1 MRHMQQA
8 TNNTTPGCD
17 KAPADKPKHN
27 KAMTTT
33 THTHQDQRAL
43 TVYKA
48 SAGSGK
54 TFTLSVEYIKML
66 IANPLCYRNIL
77 AVTFTNKA
85 TEEMKSRILGQL
97 YGIWKLL
104 PDSESYIQKLTA
116 DTGMSRQTLAARA
129 GLALKSIVHNYSY
142 FRIETIDSFFQSILR
157 NLARELDLTANLRI
171 ELNDTQIEQL
181 AVDEMLEALG
191 ENDELLRW
199 VMDYIMENIDDE
211 KNWNVIGQIKK
222 FGENIFKE
230 FYKTHSQ
237 QLNSILLQPGFFKQ
251 FTSKLYQIK
260 NHAKDQLEGAANAFF
275 DCLESNGLSLTDLKN
290 KNTGPGAYFIKLRNG
305 TYDDSIVTK
314 RAQNVVDNGGYA
326 EWATDKSP
334 QHIRTLAEEELTP
347 MLCRAEELRKACWRQ
362 YTSVDLTLRHMNQ
375 LRLLNSIEHKVREM
389 NTEANRF
396 LLSDTHTLLHSLIS
410 GSDTPFIFEKIG
422 TQLDSIMI
430 DEFQDTSTVQWENFK
445 VLIEECLSRGD
456 GKTLVVGDVKQSIYR
471 WRSGDWRILNNIE
484 DEFKTKV
491 FPLDIKTLST
501 NYRSE
506 RRVIEFNDL
515 FFEMAAKSEATQLGD
530 EPAADRQMKKAYA
543 DVRQAVPDGKPNRG
557 FVSISLLPS
566 EGHGTQQEILR
577 ETAEAI
583 KALTDKGIGQSDI
596 AILVRSNST
605 IRMLAN
611 WFAQEMPSVKLV
623 SDEAFRL
630 DNALTTNIIVNALHL
645 LTHPDDNV
653 AKAFLAK
660 AYNSRVLGNADTV
673 NDIICNAEGMDS
685 ALPREYTENRQEL
698 ASTPLFDLAERIYRI
713 FHLENIKNEE
723 AYLNSF
729 YDCLEDF
736 MSGATAD
743 IDSFVK
749 DWEEN
754 ISKKTI
760 QVNSVDGIR
769 LISIH
774 KSKGLE
780 FDHVIIPF
788 CDWRMEMPGTVW
800 CSPTEEPFSELPL
813 VPVDY
818 SAKKMK
824 GSIYEADYA
833 FEHLQNCVD
842 NLNLLYVAF
851 TRASKS
857 LVVIAQRGKQSTRS
871 NIIEQVITDMRLEGA
886 TLEGDPADKKACLRF
901 VYGEIDEPKAATKR
915 TSDNIFT
922 PEKKNLQVPYAT
934 YGNKAE
940 FKQSN
945 QSRTFVATDGEEES
959 KRMAYI
965 NNGRVLHYI
974 FSTIRTAD
982 NIDQSLKDIEMS
994 GIMTIADNDMES
1006 IRRMLHKRIETPQ
1019 VADWFSGKWRL
1030 FNECTILT
1038 EDKLTGEVK
1047 NFRPDRVMT
1056 DGKRYIVVDFKF
1068 GNEHAEHHDQ
1078 VMGYMN
1084 LLRNMGHQQ
1093 VEGYLWYVYP
1103 NKIVSIEG
1111 GE

>member
-1 MRHMQQA
+1 
-8 TNNTTPGCD
+8 
-17 KAPADKPKHN
+17 
-27 KAMTTT
+27 MTTT
-33 THTHQDQRAL
+33 THHTHNQRAL

-104 PDSESYIQKLTA
+104 PDSESYIQKVSA
-116 DTGMSRQTLAARA
+116 DTGMARQTLAARA

-181 AVDEMLEALG
+181 AVDEMLEGLG

-199 VMDYIMENIDDE
+199 VMDYIMENIDEE

-222 FGENIFKE
+222 FGENIFRE
-230 FYKTHSQ
+230 YYKTHSR
-237 QLNSILLQPGFFKQ
+237 QLNGVLLQPGFFKQ
-251 FTSKLYQIK
+251 FTSKLYQTK
-260 NHAKDQLEGAANAFF
+260 AYAEGQLKDAANAFF
-275 DCLESNGLSLTDLKN
+275 DCLERNGVQMADLKN
-290 KNTGPGAYFIKLRNG
+290 KDKGPGGYFVKLRNG
-305 TYDDSIVTK
+305 TFDNSIITK
-314 RAQNVVDNGGYA
+314 RVQSVIDNGGYA
-326 EWATDKSP
+326 DWAKDDAP
-334 QHIRTLAEEELTP
+334 AHIKTLAGEELSP
-347 MLCRAEELRKACWRQ
+347 MLCRTEELRKVCWRQ
-362 YTSVDLTLRHMNQ
+362 YSSVDLTLRHMNQ

-456 GKTLVVGDVKQSIYR
+456 GNTLVVGDVKQSIYR

-484 DEFKTKV
+484 GEFNTKV
-491 FPLDIKTLST
+491 FPLDIKTLNT

-515 FFEMAAKSEATQLGD
+515 FFEMAAEIEGAQLAG
-530 EPAADRQMKKAYA
+530 EPTADRQMKKAYA
-543 DVRQAVPDGKPNRG
+543 DVRQAVPESKPERG
-557 FVSISLLPS
+557 FVSVSLLPS
-566 EGHGTQQEILR
+566 GGSNTQQDTLR
-577 ETAEAI
+577 ATAEAVT
-583 KALTDKGIGQSDI
+583 ALTDKGISQSDI

-630 DNALTTNIIVNALHL
+630 DNALTTNVIVNALHL

-660 AYNSRVLGNADTV
+660 AYHSRVLGNADGV
-673 NDIICNAEGMDS
+673 NDIICNADGMDN

-800 CSPTEEPFSELPL
+800 CSPTEEPFSALPL

-857 LVVIAQRGKQSTRS
+857 LAVIAQRGKQGTRS
-871 NIIEQVITDMRLEGA
+871 GIIEQVITDMRLEGA
-886 TLEGDPADKKACLRF
+886 ALEGDPADKKAALRF
-901 VYGEIDEPKAATKR
+901 VYGEIDGPKVATKHV
-915 TSDNIFT
+915 SDNIFS
-922 PEKKNLQVPYAT
+922 PEKKNIQVEYAT

-945 QSRTFVATDGEEES
+945 QSRTFVAADGEEES

-982 NIDQSLKDIEMS
+982 DIDQSLKSIEMS
-994 GIMTIADNDMES
+994 GIMTVADNDMED
-1006 IRRMLHKRIETPQ
+1006 IRLMLHKRLETPQ
-1019 VADWFSGKWRL
+1019 VAEWFSGKWRL

-1038 EDKLTGEVK
+1038 EDKFTGEVK

-1056 DGKRYIVVDFKF
+1056 DGTRYVVVDFKF
-1068 GNEHAEHHDQ
+1068 GNEHDEHHDQ
-1078 VMGYMN
+1078 VLGYMN
-1084 LLRNMGHQQ
+1084 LLRDMGHQL

-1103 NKIVSIEG
+1103 NKIVSVK
-1111 GE
+1111 

>member
-1 MRHMQQA
+1 
-8 TNNTTPGCD
+8 
-17 KAPADKPKHN
+17 
-27 KAMTTT
+27 MTTT
-33 THTHQDQRAL
+33 THTHNDQRAL

-97 YGIWKLL
+97 YGIWKQL
-104 PDSESYIQKLTA
+104 PDSESYMQKLSA
-116 DTGMSRQTLAARA
+116 DTGMDRQTLAARA

-171 ELNDTQIEQL
+171 ELNDKQIEQL
-181 AVDEMLEALG
+181 AVDEMLESLG

-211 KNWNVIGQIKK
+211 KNWNVIGQIKG
-222 FGENIFKE
+222 FGENIFRE
-230 FYKTHSQ
+230 YYKTHSS
-237 QLNSILLQPGFFKQ
+237 QLNATLLQPGFFKQ

-260 NHAKDQLEGAANAFF
+260 AQAKSQLEGAANAFF
-275 DCLESNGLSLTDLKN
+275 DCLERNGISTDDLKY
-290 KNTGPGAYFIKLRNG
+290 KDKGISGYFAKLRNE
-305 TYDDSIVTK
+305 TFDNSIVTK
-314 RAQNVVDNGGYA
+314 RVQNAIDNGGYT
-326 EWATDKSP
+326 EWVKDNAP
-334 QHIRTLAEEELTP
+334 AHIKTLAEENLTS
-347 MLCRAEELRKACWRQ
+347 MLCRTEELRKACWRL
-362 YTSVDLTLRHMNQ
+362 YSSVDLTLRHMNQ

-396 LLSDTHTLLHSLIS
+396 LLSDTHTLLNSLIS
-410 GSDTPFIFEKIG
+410 GSDTPFIYEKIG

-456 GKTLVVGDVKQSIYR
+456 GNTLVVGDVKQSIYR

-484 DEFKTKV
+484 GEFKNKA
-491 FPLDIKTLST
+491 FPLDIKTLGT

-515 FFEMAAKSEATQLGD
+515 FFEMAAQSEGAQLGD
-530 EPAADRQMKKAYA
+530 EPAADLQMKKAYA
-543 DVRQAVPDGKPNRG
+543 DVRQAVPESKPNRG
-557 FVSISLLPS
+557 YVSISLLPTD
-566 EGHGTQQEILR
+566 GHGSRQAILQ
-577 ETAEAI
+577 ETADAI
-583 KALTDKGIGQSDI
+583 TALTDKGISPSHI

-605 IRMLAN
+605 IRMMAN

-653 AKAFLAK
+653 ARAFLAK
-660 AYNSRVLGNADTV
+660 AYQARVLGNTDAV
-673 NDIICNAEGMDS
+673 NDIICNADGMDT
-685 ALPREYTENRQEL
+685 ALPKEYTQNRQEL

-729 YDCLEDF
+729 YDCLQDF

-749 DWEEN
+749 EWEDN
-754 ISKKTI
+754 IGKKTI

-800 CSPTEEPFSELPL
+800 CSPAEEPFSELPL

-818 SAKKMK
+818 SAKGMK

-851 TRASKS
+851 TRAAKS
-857 LVVIAQRGKQSTRS
+857 LVVIAQRGTQSTRS
-871 NIIEQVITDMRLEGA
+871 NIIERVITDMRLEGA
-886 TLEGDPADKKACLRF
+886 SLDGDPADKKAALHF
-901 VYGEIDEPKAATKR
+901 VYGEIDEPKAAAKR
-915 TSDNIFT
+915 ASSNIFS
-922 PEKKNLQVPYAT
+922 PEKKNIQVEYAT
-934 YGNKAE
+934 YANKAD
-940 FKQSN
+940 FRQSN
-945 QSRTFVATDGEEES
+945 QSRTFVATDDEEEA
-959 KRMAYI
+959 KRMAYV

-982 NIDQSLKDIEMS
+982 DIDQSLKSIEMS
-994 GIMTIADNDMES
+994 GIMSVADNDIDA
-1006 IRRMLHKRIETPQ
+1006 IRKMLHKRLETPQ
-1019 VADWFSGKWRL
+1019 VAEWFSSKWRL

-1056 DGKRYIVVDFKF
+1056 DGTRYIVVDFKF

-1084 LLRNMGHQQ
+1084 LLRKMGHQQ

-1103 NKIVSIEG
+1103 NKIVSVK
-1111 GE
+1111 